1 MAHLKEETA
10 AYHALAHLRE
20 GSARAITLLC
30 REYGGFAAA
39 YNALQE
45 RGIALPDRTAAS
57 QELDARG
64 IELVLRNDPR
74 FPSLL
79 LEAPDAPLALYAK
92 GTLPP
97 DHALAIVGTR
107 RATAYGEKTAHQFAA
122 TLGRAGAAI
131 VSGLAYGIDAA
142 AHEGALSVG
151 APTVAVLPCGLDL
164 VYPRAHAKLAERIL
178 AAGGALVSEYP
189 PGVEPFS
196 FRFLER
202 NRIVSGLARGVI
214 IIEAPEKSGALVT
227 ARLALEQNRDVF
239 VVPGKPNEP
248 QYRGSHALL
257 RDGARIVAR
266 PEDVLED
273 LGIAPGTAD
282 RADAALDGTEADVLA
297 LLKENGPLS
306 IDKLVERSNLG
317 PHEITQALALL
328 ALKGLVIES
337 GANYYAA

>member
-10 AYHALAHLRE
+10 ASHALAHRRE

-45 RGIALPDRTAAS
+45 RGIALPDREAAAP
-57 QELDARG
+57 ELDAYG
-64 IELVLRNDPR
+64 IELVLRNDP
-74 FPSLL
+74 
-79 LEAPDAPLALYAK
+79 
-92 GTLPP
+92 
-97 DHALAIVGTR
+97 
-107 RATAYGEKTAHQFAA
+107 
-122 TLGRAGAAI
+122 
-131 VSGLAYGIDAA
+131 
-142 AHEGALSVG
+142 
-151 APTVAVLPCGLDL
+151 L
-164 VYPRAHAKLAERIL
+164 VP
-178 AAGGALVSEYP
+178 EYP

-266 PEDVLED
+266 PEEVLED
-273 LGIAPGTAD
+273 LGLAPGTAD

-337 GANYYAA
+337 GANYYAEIGRASCR